1 MTCAAVIHEDIQLF
15 ISQFIDIDCKL
26 SISVCLLYIYI
37 YIKIFFVAKNGEN
50 ETETWMPGRILSPIS
65 EITVSTLLEHASVYC
80 Q

>member
-26 SISVCLLYIYI
+26 SISVCLQYIYK
-37 YIKIFFVAKNGEN
+37 KIFFVAKYGEN

-65 EITVSTLLEHASVYC
+65 EITVSIPLEHASVYC